1 MVRGN
6 FFIVFLFTF
15 FCSWAQHP
23 LTSSQKFHKT
33 SGDVLVAVLPTLALG
48 STFIWD
54 DESNGTLQFTKSFLA
69 TSASVYALKLLID
82 KERPSGESLN
92 SFPSGHTA
100 ISFASAAFFQ
110 KRYGWKVGVPAY
122 VLAAYVGYSRITS
135 DKHDKWDVLAGAL
148 IGTGFSYLFTKKYNK
163 ESKVSFSL
171 RTMDRYTTIGVTYRF

>member
-1 MVRGN
+1 MVRCV

-15 FCSWAQHP
+15 CSWAQQP
-23 LTSSQKFHKT
+23 LTSNQKFHKT
-33 SGDVLVAVLPTLALG
+33 SGDVLVVALPALALG

-54 DESNGTLQFTKSFLA
+54 DESDGTLQFTKSFIA
-69 TSASVYALKLLID
+69 TSATVYVMKLLID

-122 VLAAYVGYSRITS
+122 ALAAYVGYSRIKS

-148 IGTGFSYLFTKKYNK
+148 IGAGFSYLFTKKYNMDN
-163 ESKVSFSL
+163 KVSVSL
-171 RTMDRYTTIGVTYRF
+171 GTVERYTTVGLTYRF